1 MEPDDVDGVPAEMV
15 FGVDVAPNQ
24 EWAAIVAAS
33 ESDGRVLVELTNA
46 DGVFDH
52 RPGMDWLSD
61 RVRALAVL
69 IPGAVFAFAA
79 GSAFEA
85 LVPELERDGVVLRRV
100 LRRDVAAAC
109 GYFMELVQS
118 GRLAHLGQDDLTESV
133 MAARTKT
140 VGESAIVWVR
150 NGLASLAPTYAASL
164 AAWQVNVGADPA
176 LNVW

>member
-1 MEPDDVDGVPAEMV
+1 MSLLFSKRSGGSPFPEPIVPA
-15 FGVDVAPNQ
+15 
-24 EWAAIVAAS
+24 W
-33 ESDGRVLVELTNA
+33 
-46 DGVFDH
+46 
-52 RPGMDWLSD
+52 PGMGSVSGDAAMRLDAVWACVRLLSD
-61 RVRALAVL
+61 TVSMLPLNAMDVGKDLTVPPRVSSSQ
-69 IPGAVFAFAA
+69 PGWLGNPFDDLTM
-79 GSAFEA
+79 GEW
-85 LVPELERDGVVLRRV
+85 